1 MGLLHLP
8 ALKDPS
14 IISEANCTVGIK
26 TGTANW
32 MDDALGKWTQRR
44 PLQESVTQ
52 LLRTV
57 MSFLLFSTGQYG
69 FINIDQSLSAYS
81 LRVIVRQRV
90 LLKSPAGAMYQN
102 KVEYC
107 VKKEGKN

>member
-1 MGLLHLP
+1 
-8 ALKDPS
+8 
-14 IISEANCTVGIK
+14 
-26 TGTANW
+26 
-32 MDDALGKWTQRR
+32 MDDALGKWAQRR

-52 LLRTV
+52 LLRMV

-81 LRVIVRQRV
+81 LRVAVVLQRV

-102 KVEYC
+102 KCLESIV
-107 VKKEGKN
+107 